1 MLWHSLTKSIQ
12 RKQLIVTC
20 LNGSSLRLATL
31 LVSAAPNLVTL
42 SMSLAN
48 GQQLVSTAEDYRVA
62 KLKSWLGRI
71 LKRDIESRWN

>member
-12 RKQLIVTC
+12 RKQLIATC
-20 LNGSSLRLATL
+20 LNGYSLRLATL
-31 LVSAAPNLVTL
+31 LVSVAPNLVTL

-62 KLKSWLGRI
+62 KLKGLLGRI
-71 LKRDIESRWN
+71 LKRDTESRWN

>member
-1 MLWHSLTKSIQ
+1 MLWHSLTKSLQ
-12 RKQLIVTC
+12 RKLEIATC

-48 GQQLVSTAEDYRVA
+48 GQQLVSTVEDYRVA
-62 KLKSWLGRI
+62 KLKSLLGRI